1 MAAGP
6 ASSPKKG
13 TGWGFPSLF
22 YRSKPGTQK
31 KSSKGEAGKGLLDG
45 SISSSAKSSPA
56 SSLSSA
62 KSSPASSRSSAKSVA
77 AAAAAS
83 PPPKKPDAL
92 VIPDNILRRN
102 IYNEANRWIIDN
114 LKSANFPASVKQQLI
129 AASKIPV
136 KNTKIDAMRIINIKF
151 IEEQR
156 QLLEKYEQDLADYNK
171 AIAAAPSGV
180 AVAASGAAGAPKKSL
195 LSIPAAAASKA
206 AAAAAAA
213 PVAAAAP
220 GSPKI
225 KGVFKIVPVVVT
237 PKASAA
243 ASGWDAP
250 PPAWLGMSSFSSTSP
265 KSSSK
270 SKAAFAAAAASK
282 VKSSKSP
289 KAAAAAAASGWGS
302 VIGPALHDD
311 SYSSAAPVSDIGW
324 ATPKAAAA
332 KKSPSPSVGGPS
344 GIKETVMINKYA
356 RMIVKY
362 NQTHN
367 PSDRDK
373 ATAFFNKNVMNKI
386 PQEKLKYIPK
396 LVQDLQDNPSGSES
410 IMNNEKLLDDLAD
423 VIIEQENDN
432 VANSLYPLYQ
442 MFEQGDIDEAIE
454 YLLENQLW
462 NLDTKLIDILEDN
475 PTTRLRL
482 LKLEEKPIA
491 ASWSSDDS
499 SKGRKP
505 KIMIKMKSPKSL
517 SGAVPKLAPYTGE
530 PKVKRV
536 RPFTQEE
543 LAVINEFV
551 RLMVLFNQ
559 TNDLRYVNEAM
570 RYDNQNNMRQIPGLT
585 NEYISSEI
593 EKSLKTSSSVGG
605 PSGAVGAVAAAAAV
619 PQPVLS
625 KKEKALKA
633 SEASGA
639 SASAAGESFL
649 ESILKDVKK
658 HDKNEKKLKKY
669 HRLVREGRIKE
680 ANAYSIKHKI
690 AKIPGAFD
698 KFESVMGPVHDG
710 DDYVS
715 VTPPIDSPVPLSPEV
730 FKKAPLSFGQAAAM
744 AAASGTP
751 KAKSKG
757 KEKGAIAGESPLSKL
772 HRERVHRAVSPTY
785 APHDPKL
792 AVKMG

>member
-1 MAAGP
+1 MLA
-6 ASSPKKG
+6 
-13 TGWGFPSLF
+13 
-22 YRSKPGTQK
+22 RSVG
-31 KSSKGEAGKGLLDG
+31 
-45 SISSSAKSSPA
+45 
-56 SSLSSA
+56 SSA

-77 AAAAAS
+77 AGPASSPKGMLPSWFRKRLAGTQKKSSKSKGEAGKGLLARSISSSSSSSSPKSVAASSRSSAKSVAAAAVKGSKS
-83 PPPKKPDAL
+83 PK
-92 VIPDNILRRN
+92 
-102 IYNEANRWIIDN
+102 
-114 LKSANFPASVKQQLI
+114 PASPA
-129 AASKIPV
+129 AASGWSSDDDSPKSKPKFMVKIKPLV
-136 KNTKIDAMRIINIKF
+136 PAS
-151 IEEQR
+151 
-156 QLLEKYEQDLADYNK
+156 
-171 AIAAAPSGV
+171 AA
-180 AVAASGAAGAPKKSL
+180 AASGAAAASVKGSKSPKPAS
-195 LSIPAAAASKA
+195 PAAAAASGA
-206 AAAAAAA
+206 AAAG
-213 PVAAAAP
+213 P
-220 GSPKI
+220 GSSKI
-225 KGVFKIVPVVVT
+225 KGSVKIVPVIVT

-250 PPAWLGMSSFSSTSP
+250 PPAWMGISSFSSTSP

-270 SKAAFAAAAASK
+270 LKGAFAAAAASK
-282 VKSSKSP
+282 VKSASVKSSKSP
-289 KAAAAAAASGWGS
+289 KAAAAAASGWGS

-311 SYSSAAPVSDIGW
+311 SYSSAAPVSDVSW

-332 KKSPSPSVGGPS
+332 KKSPSPSVGGPL

-367 PSDRDK
+367 PSDSHK
-373 ATAFFNKNVMNKI
+373 ATAFFNKNEMNKI
-386 PQEKLKYIPK
+386 PQEKLKYIPN

-432 VANSLYPLYQ
+432 VANSLYMLYQ

-454 YLLENQLW
+454 YFLKNGLY
-462 NLDTKLIDILEDN
+462 NLDMKLIAILEDN

-482 LKLEEKPIA
+482 LKLEEKPVE

-517 SGAVPKLAPYTGE
+517 SGAVAASVAVPKLAPYTGDS
-530 PKVKRV
+530 KVKIV
-536 RPFTQEE
+536 RRFTPDE

-551 RLMVLFNQ
+551 RLMVLFKK
-559 TNDLRYVNEAM
+559 TDDLRYVDQAVKINDE
-570 RYDNQNNMRQIPGLT
+570 NNMLKIPGLT
-585 NEYISSEI
+585 IDYLQSEI
-593 EKSLKTSSSVGG
+593 EKLSSVGG
-605 PSGAVGAVAAAAAV
+605 PSVSAAAASAAV
-619 PQPVLS
+619 PPS

-633 SEASGA
+633 SAASGASASAA

-649 ESILKDVKK
+649 ESILKNAKK

-669 HRLVREGRIKE
+669 HRLVRERKIKE

-698 KFESVMGPVHDG
+698 KFESVVFPVDDG

-715 VTPPIDSPVPLSPEV
+715 VTPPIESPVPLSPEV
-730 FKKAPLSFGQAAAM
+730 LKKAPLSFGQAAAM

-757 KEKGAIAGESPLSKL
+757 KGKGAISVESPLSKL
-772 HRERVHRAVSPTY
+772 HKEIVHRAVSPTF
-785 APHDPKL
+785 AKHDPKHG
-792 AVKMG
+792 AWAG